1 MYIMALHVF
10 LTIIFLHFVVGNLLL
25 AYDIIHRFTFQTV
38 GNATFSVDS
47 FFFLRWVV
55 CHFSL
60 CSKDYFQSVLH
71 SLTPLMFIYKH
82 YKACLMECK
91 SMSFVTNH
99 IPHLWSLSSSFFR
112 QLHWFLQLQSCFIKA
127 IPIKCFVSH
136 RPTDPFFWK
145 CKKEAST

>member
-99 IPHLWSLSSSFFR
+99 IPHL
-112 QLHWFLQLQSCFIKA
+112 
-127 IPIKCFVSH
+127 
-136 RPTDPFFWK
+136 
-145 CKKEAST
+145 

>member
-1 MYIMALHVF
+1 MYIMVLF

-60 CSKDYFQSVLH
+60 CIKDYFQSVLH
-71 SLTPLMFIYKH
+71 SLSTLMFINIVSLARWNANQCHLIQTTYLTFE
-82 YKACLMECK
+82 AFQVLF
-91 SMSFVTNH
+91 SDSFIDFYSFKVV
-99 IPHLWSLSSSFFR
+99 SL
-112 QLHWFLQLQSCFIKA
+112 
-127 IPIKCFVSH
+127 
-136 RPTDPFFWK
+136 RPSP
-145 CKKEAST
+145 